1 MQTSAPTVTA
11 FRSLAASVPGV
22 NNALRTRGAS
32 SAMAKGTAAGQA
44 VDLIGLV
51 ARFGEN
57 GSPITIQSGSRPVRR
72 CEPAHLDRQADGRDF
87 TQRRVTV
94 RGEHRPLPQLLEVE
108 GGLHRSHGRDGHL
121 APQQPDPVLGRLP
134 AKLVSQDRDQWLPVF
149 SPSFER

>member
-57 GSPITIQSGSRPVRR
+57 GSPITIQSGGRPVRR
-72 CEPAHLDRQADGRDF
+72 REPAHLDRQANGRDF
-87 TQRRVTV
+87 TQRGVTV
-94 RGEHRPLPQLLEVE
+94 RGEHRPLPQLLKVD
-108 GGLHRSHGRDGHL
+108 GCLHRSDGCNWHL
-121 APQQPDPVLGRLP
+121 APQQPDPVLR
-134 AKLVSQDRDQWLPVF
+134 
-149 SPSFER
+149 